1 MISRILPSIRM
12 VGRVSG
18 LAFVAHLS
26 VSVSSPWFSVSVAG
40 LENGD
45 VDFAALQKSFAL
57 ESKNG

>member
-1 MISRILPSIRM
+1 MISQVLPDLRM

-26 VSVSSPWFSVSVAG
+26 VSVSSPLFSVSVDG

-45 VDFAALQKSFAL
+45 VGFAPLQKSFAL